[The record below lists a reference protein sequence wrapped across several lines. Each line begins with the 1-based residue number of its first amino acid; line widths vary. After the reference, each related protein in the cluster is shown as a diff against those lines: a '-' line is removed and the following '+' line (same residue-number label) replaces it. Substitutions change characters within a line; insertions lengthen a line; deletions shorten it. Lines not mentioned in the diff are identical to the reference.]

1 MDQLLKK
8 QIKAFMTKDVV
19 ALKSEDSIKNVFEL
33 MKKHDIVGLPVV
45 SEDMGVVGIVT
56 ESDLIKHFTTLSTPI
71 GINVLG
77 SVIYL
82 DDLEDWSKSLKQH
95 AAVSVQ
101 DIMNTEVVT
110 ITEDQ
115 TLSEA
120 IDLMANQGIN
130 RLPVVSAAGKLSGI
144 ITRKDIVSQL
154 AQLKNL

>member
-8 QIKAFMTKDVV
+8 QIKEFMTKDVV

-45 SEDMGVVGIVT
+45 SDDMGVVGIVT
-56 ESDLIKHFTTLSTPI
+56 ESDLIKHFTTLSAPI

-82 DDLEDWSKSLKQH
+82 DDLEDWSKNLKQH
-95 AAVSVQ
+95 AAVSVK
-101 DIMNTEVVT
+101 DMMNTEVIT
-110 ITEDQ
+110 IKEDQ

-130 RLPVVSAAGKLSGI
+130 RLPVVSETGKLSGI
-144 ITRKDIVSQL
+144 ITRKDIVNQL

>member
-19 ALKSEDSIKNVFEL
+19 AVRGEDSIKNVFEL

-45 SEDMGVVGIVT
+45 SENMGVVGIVT

-82 DDLEDWSKSLKQH
+82 DDLEDWSKNLKQH
-95 AAVSVQ
+95 TAVSVQ
-101 DIMNTEVVT
+101 DLMNTEVVT
-110 ITEDQ
+110 IREDQ
-115 TLSEA
+115 TLDEA
-120 IDLMANQGIN
+120 INLMAKQGIN
-130 RLPVVSAAGKLSGI
+130 RLPVVSETGKLSGI
-144 ITRKDIVSQL
+144 ITRKDIINQL
-154 AQLKNL
+154 AQLNNL